1 MDKFTT
7 FSEEENDRMK
17 TSVSIRKND
26 GTKTFS
32 WSKKCSVK
40 TFSWRKKWQ
49 GKDFFLNQKDSFSWK
64 KDDRVGME
72 GEHPIL
78 DNSRLVCADR
88 TWVSENK
95 IEKKN
100 WKNPLLFFSGA
111 LTILLQCSSTL
122 LLHCSPALLLHCFP
136 ALLLRCSSA
145 LLLKCSPTRLLQ
157 CSLALL
163 LHCSSA
169 FLLHCFSALL
179 LKCSPT
185 LLLNYVISFLK
196 NLNSEI

>member
-49 GKDFFLNQKDSFSWK
+49 GEDFFLNQKDSFSWK

-95 IEKKN
+95 IEKKL
-100 WKNPLLFFSGA
+100 KK
-111 LTILLQCSSTL
+111 SSTL
-122 LLHCSPALLLHCFP
+122 LLRCSYYSAPVLFYTSASLLS
-136 ALLLRCSSA
+136 CSSA
-145 LLLKCSPTRLLQ
+145 PLLSSSSAPVLI
-157 CSLALL
+157 
-163 LHCSSA
+163 CSSA
-169 FLLHCFSALL
+169 QVLSYSSASVLSCSSAPLLFCFSAPLL
-179 LKCSPT
+179 FCSSAQV
-185 LLLNYVISFLK
+185 LSYSSAKLCY
-196 NLNSEI
+196 

>member
-1 MDKFTT
+1 MFG
-7 FSEEENDRMK
+7 E
-17 TSVSIRKND
+17 
-26 GTKTFS
+26 
-32 WSKKCSVK
+32 
-40 TFSWRKKWQ
+40 
-49 GKDFFLNQKDSFSWK
+49 DFFLEKKMTGRRLFPESKGFFSWK

-122 LLHCSPALLLHCFP
+122 LLHCSPALLLHCSP